1 MAAFGERLREPARA
15 SATTRLYRAYLRT
28 LAAAIRRAEPEPR
41 SPVSTLLVIGENDIA
56 VTPRLAE
63 GLDRGGDDMRF
74 ELLPGAGHFVC
85 DTHPQAVAA
94 RVRSH
99 LA

>member
-1 MAAFGERLREPARA
+1 
-15 SATTRLYRAYLRT
+15 
-28 LAAAIRRAEPEPR
+28 
-41 SPVSTLLVIGENDIA
+41 
-56 VTPRLAE
+56 
-63 GLDRGGDDMRF
+63 MRF